1 MLQWLSIETRTLHAE
16 LMERLTVREAQRNI
30 GTLPGTFTT
39 KRINGADYVYFL
51 HNDPGGIRRNICVG
65 RQSPLIEQLKEQH
78 KSGRREES
86 EDPIGIRELSQQL
99 KAGRVS
105 TADHALARII
115 RELADGGV
123 FNAGGVLVGT
133 QAFACIGN
141 ILGVIWDRT
150 TLGTQDIDIAAEK
163 NVSVAVPNIAA
174 DIPKILESLTMGFF
188 PVPTLNRKHPST
200 SFSIRK
206 SPIRVDML
214 TPMIRGNTE
223 PVMISRFNAAA
234 FPLRFLDYLI
244 EDSIPGAVINGD
256 AIAVRIPQPIR
267 YALHK
272 LIVSQE
278 RDVTAG
284 AKKHKDLWQAH
295 QILDFF
301 KSERPLDIQPAW
313 EELVA
318 HGTDWQ
324 KKALR
329 GYKEMECT
337 FGRIDILLNEHPK
350 EFW

>member
-115 RELADGGV
+115 RELSDGGV

-141 ILGVIWDRT
+141 ILGVIWDKT

-163 NVSVAVPNIAA
+163 NVSVAVPNITAN
-174 DIPKILESLTMGFF
+174 IPKILESLNMGFF

-206 SPIRVDML
+206 SPVRVDML

-256 AIAVRIPQPIR
+256 AIAVRVPQPIR

-278 RDVTAG
+278 RDVTSG
-284 AKKHKDLWQAH
+284 AKKHKDLWQAR
-295 QILDFF
+295 QILEFY

-313 EELVA
+313 DELVA
-318 HGTDWQ
+318 HGAAWQ
-324 KKALR
+324 KNASR
-329 GYKEMECT
+329 GLWEMESK
-337 FGRIDILLNEHPK
+337 FGRLEVVLPTTCIPDL
-350 EFW
+350 